1 MDNIYCTYWQ
11 EIKILFIF
19 SQQKQADIASAFGF
33 DDEDDD

>member
-1 MDNIYCTYWQ
+1 MTYTVH
-11 EIKILFIF
+11 IGKKLKFYFF

>member
-1 MDNIYCTYWQ
+1 MIIIEILAENSIY
-11 EIKILFIF
+11 LFFI